1 MTNKLNRRTRAVQ
14 IRDLAVDI
22 LKQRGVWLPVEIGD
36 GKIVLVLQIQTNEI
50 HVVMR
55 TPFQRL
61 PDSPKSN
68 T

>member
-61 PDSPKSN
+61 PDSPVEL
-68 T
+68 